1 LRFDGLHRLEAVL
14 DVAAYSFQ
22 TTSSF
27 LIDRLA
33 PLLMTLGRPLSHSA
47 SLAHFCCSLGDIDAM
62 TAMKLKTAL
71 TGHWFLPLAL
81 AIITADF
88 ALAHAVEWRPAR
100 PLEAGVLLDVAV
112 LVPVLYALCYR
123 RRGRAAWIRAGALA
137 CLGIWLAGRIIPA
150 AHQDLLAHLGP
161 LRYAGMA
168 VLFLIE
174 LRLAIAIYRAAF
186 SDQPEQTQ
194 RTLAAAEQAGVP
206 RWVTRL
212 MAWEASLW
220 RCAWQ
225 RVRRWGGRAT
235 LLRRE
240 A

>member
-1 LRFDGLHRLEAVL
+1 
-14 DVAAYSFQ
+14 
-22 TTSSF
+22 
-27 LIDRLA
+27 
-33 PLLMTLGRPLSHSA
+33 
-47 SLAHFCCSLGDIDAM
+47 M

-186 SDQPEQTQ
+186 SDQPEQAQ
-194 RTLAAAEQAGVP
+194 RTLAAAEHAGVP

-220 RCAWQ
+220 RRAWQ
-225 RVRRWGGRAT
+225 RMRRWG
-235 LLRRE
+235 RRN
-240 A
+240 